1 MNKENKIQRFDKMQ
15 QQAPAEEGARQ
26 YYFIE
31 QARTLWKER
40 FDALVDSGEAAG
52 RYGSRLLGQLQGMQI
67 AQTSVNLLV
76 CIIPHGTGIIKDKI
90 CML

>member
-52 RYGSRLLGQLQGMQI
+52 RYGSRLLGQLQ
-67 AQTSVNLLV
+67 AEE
-76 CIIPHGTGIIKDKI
+76 KI
-90 CML
+90 WHLSYCYLWMPDECPGF

>member
-31 QARTLWKER
+31 
-40 FDALVDSGEAAG
+40 
-52 RYGSRLLGQLQGMQI
+52 
-67 AQTSVNLLV
+67 
-76 CIIPHGTGIIKDKI
+76 
-90 CML
+90 